1 MYDTN
6 DMLNKGLNG
15 GAKTT
20 KTTTTKNTSSKNTS
34 SKNTS
39 SKKPLDDGTSN
50 NNII

>member
-15 GAKTT
+15 GAKTA
-20 KTTTTKNTSSKNTS
+20 KTSSKNTS
-34 SKNTS
+34 SKN
-39 SKKPLDDGTSN
+39 SKTINDNYID